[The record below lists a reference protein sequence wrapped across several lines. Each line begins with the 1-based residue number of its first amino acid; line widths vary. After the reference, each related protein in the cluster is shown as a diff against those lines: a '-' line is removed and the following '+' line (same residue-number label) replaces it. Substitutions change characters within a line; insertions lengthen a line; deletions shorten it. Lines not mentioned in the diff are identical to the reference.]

1 MHYVN
6 RAAHYLYGT
15 EMEASG
21 AILYHAEAEWMDKS
35 SAMLTQKPAKACY
48 DAQISYD
55 IVPLDYLETAEKNNG
70 RFGRGYKYLV
80 VPACRKL
87 PERFAKICKALKN
100 AGVPVFFVDY
110 APDCV
115 NISENEIVPLQKLA
129 AHIKE
134 SGLAHEYNAKEHLL
148 RIAKFTRG
156 EATSFFV
163 FNEAPNAVQETL
175 SLPVSGKYIAADL
188 LNGVYTRGETADGTV
203 ELALEAGQSVIL
215 IFGSATED
223 EWAGFPEKSEGLHM
237 AEIETLWDIDLRE
250 TGKETEF
257 KPFRKNS
264 KLFNITGKNGETEFS
279 GEMRYQTK
287 LNINDT
293 AHVELEFE
301 NVGVTAQLFVNGKD
315 MGQRICRPYR
325 WDITEAVK
333 AGEKRRRSVRL
344 QHACTAYAGFL
355 FDVYDTARRAASREK
370 CGFLCNKLNLNT
382 PAFSLTHESAGVIFY
397 RQPCTDTRQY
407 STSKVSAKPKE
418 RYKFKAGG
426 FSESTSSSIPLPAF
440 FASVSA
446 ARTRSLP

>member
-1 MHYVN
+1 M
-6 RAAHYLYGT
+6 
-15 EMEASG
+15 
-21 AILYHAEAEWMDKS
+21 
-35 SAMLTQKPAKACY
+35 
-48 DAQISYD
+48 
-55 IVPLDYLETAEKNNG
+55 
-70 RFGRGYKYLV
+70 
-80 VPACRKL
+80 
-87 PERFAKICKALKN
+87 
-100 AGVPVFFVDY
+100 PVFFVDY

-129 AHIKE
+129 EHIKE

-188 LNGVYTRGETADGTV
+188 LNGVYARGETADGTV

-279 GEMRYQTK
+279 GEMRYKTK

-301 NVGVTAQLFVNGKD
+301 NVGVTARLFVNGKD

-333 AGEKRRRSVRL
+333 AGENDVEVFVCNTLAQRMQDFFSTYMTLPASGITGKVRL
-344 QHACTAYAGFL
+344 FVQ
-355 FDVYDTARRAASREK
+355 
-370 CGFLCNKLNLNT
+370 
-382 PAFSLTHESAGVIFY
+382 
-397 RQPCTDTRQY
+397 
-407 STSKVSAKPKE
+407 
-418 RYKFKAGG
+418 
-426 FSESTSSSIPLPAF
+426 
-440 FASVSA
+440 
-446 ARTRSLP
+446 